1 MEITKQVIVNITAMV
16 VEHKDKLVTQSWAH
30 LTDDLALCR
39 YLNVDVEGAILFLR
53 KRPLVFF
60 TKEHLSEGEAAIHH
74 ILTNQLGMRM
84 KTKFKD
90 IASNAVQ
97 QFITQGEFEAD
108 GISIYKSQMA
118 IVDIWNYAIEDDGK
132 VMVMIP
138 VGTGMEAN
146 THVGLINS
154 LTDVL
159 LKRYESGRTSF
170 FLEEPTPVA

>member
-1 MEITKQVIVNITAMV
+1 MEITKQVVTNITAMV
-16 VEHKDKLVTQSWAH
+16 VEGKGKLVTQSWAQ
-30 LTDDLALCR
+30 LNEDLALCR

-53 KRPLVFF
+53 KSPLAFF

-90 IASNAVQ
+90 IAANAVQ

-108 GISIYKSQMA
+108 GLSIYKSKMA
-118 IVDIWNYAIEDDGK
+118 VVDIWNYGIEDDGK
-132 VMVMIP
+132 VMVMLP

-159 LKRYESGRTSF
+159 LKRYEAGRTSF
-170 FLEEPTPVA
+170 FLEEPTPDA